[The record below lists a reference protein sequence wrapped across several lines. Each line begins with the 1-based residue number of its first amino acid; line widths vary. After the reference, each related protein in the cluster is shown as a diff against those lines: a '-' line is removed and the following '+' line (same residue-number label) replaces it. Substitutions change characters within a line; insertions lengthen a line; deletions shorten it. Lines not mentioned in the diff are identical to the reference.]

1 MDPEN
6 VQDNADCELELPV
19 EHPDFVVKNPDNLD
33 FNQGEVSLPSLYK
46 KIDLYSDGQIE
57 YLSLSLD
64 KEQRVVLDIGVNYAK
79 T

>member
-57 YLSLSLD
+57 SLSLFG
-64 KEQRVVLDIGVNYAK
+64 QRATCSFRYWCELF
-79 T
+79 